1 MMKIAGFLLAL
12 ALAAPAWAQTP
23 KLPANLEKLAQKA
36 KESAEVTLDGS
47 LLKLAARF
55 LSDKDADEAG
65 AKKALNGID
74 AIYVRSF
81 TFDHDAAYDEADL
94 NELRATYRGPD
105 WSRIVGVRSQT
116 SGDNADVFFKV
127 SASGQLGGIAVIAA
141 DPRELTVVSITGNID
156 PAQLLDLGGQFHIPK
171 LEMSPKEIR
180 HIRRMDL

>member
-1 MMKIAGFLLAL
+1 MMKIAGFLVAL
-12 ALAAPAWAQTP
+12 VLSAPSWAQPP

-55 LSDKDADEAG
+55 LSDKDTDEAG

-94 NELRATYRGPD
+94 NELRAAYRGPE

-127 SASGQLGGIAVIAA
+127 SANGQLGGIAVIAA
-141 DPRELTVVSITGNID
+141 GTRELTVVSITGNID
-156 PAQLLDLGGQFHIPK
+156 PAQLMDLGGQYHIPK
-171 LEMSPKEIR
+171 LEFSPKQ
-180 HIRRMDL
+180 IRRMEQ

>member
-1 MMKIAGFLLAL
+1 MKITGFLVAL
-12 ALAAPAWAQTP
+12 VLTAPSWAQPP

-74 AIYVRSF
+74 SIYVRSF
-81 TFDHDAAYDEADL
+81 TFDRDTAYDEADL

-105 WSRIVGVRSQT
+105 WSRIVGVRSMT
-116 SGDNADVFFKV
+116 SDNADVFFKV
-127 SASGQLGGIAVIAA
+127 SANGLLGGIAVIAA
-141 DPRELTVVSITGNID
+141 SPRELTVVSITGNID
-156 PAQLLDLGGQFHIPK
+156 PAQLMDLGGQYHIPK
-171 LEMSPKEIR
+171 LEFSPKQ
-180 HIRRMDL
+180 IRRME

>member
-1 MMKIAGFLLAL
+1 MKMKITGVLVAL
-12 ALAAPAWAQTP
+12 VLAAPSWAQPP

-55 LSDKDADEAG
+55 LSDKNADEAG

-81 TFDHDAAYDEADL
+81 TFDHDTAYDEADL
-94 NELRATYRGPD
+94 NELRSAYRGPD
-105 WSRIVGVRSQT
+105 WSRIVGVRSLT

-127 SASGQLGGIAVIAA
+127 SSGGLLGGVAVIAA
-141 DPRELTVVSITGNID
+141 GPRELTVVSISGNID
-156 PAQLLDLGGQFHIPK
+156 PAQLMDLGGEFHIPK
-171 LEMSPKEIR
+171 LEFSPKPV
-180 HIRRMDL
+180 RRMD